1 MPNAQVGLGELGKI
15 SDLTASL
22 QALAQ
27 STDAGNM
34 AGVLSA
40 ASQILGGVLDNS
52 TLGTLG
58 NLGSAAQFPL
68 EVGRL
73 VDAINSGDTTVA
85 PALSGRF
92 STPR

>member
-1 MPNAQVGLGELGKI
+1 MPDAQAGLGALGAT

-27 STDAGNM
+27 SADAGNT

-40 ASQILGGVLDNS
+40 ASQVLGGVLDNAA
-52 TLGTLG
+52 LGAAG

-68 EVGRL
+68 EVGKLNKRGQARIKSDL
-73 VDAINSGDTTVA
+73 KS
-85 PALSGRF
+85 
-92 STPR
+92 